1 MLHVPNGDGTV
12 RDTYFELKE
21 DGESITGT
29 LLGRGP
35 NPIPIS
41 GTFKDGKL
49 HFATVPPATATPSR
63 PFRQMSYEG
72 IYQDG
77 KLSLQTQNF
86 RHETLQGVAEKTTR
100 EATLPPA
107 RLPLPALHDLP
118 DNGLVRTPPMG
129 WNSWNKFAGKVDDAA
144 VRSMADAMV
153 STRHEQV
160 GISLHQ
166 Y

>member
-1 MLHVPNGDGTV
+1 MRKPHSLSFKVTHCSVLFLCCMALQQAPLAQAQSDLSGYWVLHVPNGDGTV

-21 DGESITGT
+21 DGESVSGA

-41 GTFKDGKL
+41 GTIKDGKL
-49 HFATVPPATATPSR
+49 HFATVPPVTTTSSR

-72 IYQDG
+72 TYRDG

-86 RHETLQGVAEKTTR
+86 RHETLQGVAERTTR

-107 RLPLPALHDLP
+107 RLPPC
-118 DNGLVRTPPMG
+118 R
-129 WNSWNKFAGKVDDAA
+129 
-144 VRSMADAMV
+144 
-153 STRHEQV
+153 
-160 GISLHQ
+160 
-166 Y
+166 